1 MKRSWM
7 WVVAIAACIAHGEA
21 LAQSPSQTQ
30 AQTWPTK
37 RVTVIVPFTA
47 GSATDIMARTVAQRL
62 SEQLGQ
68 PFVVENRPGAGGTIG
83 VATVARSEPDGHT
96 ILVHSSSYTITPTTY
111 PNTPYDTARDLV
123 GITPLALLP
132 NVLVIAPE
140 KGIKTVPDLVKAAK
154 AKPGAMNYASAGVG
168 TATQLNAERFR
179 MGAGIEVV
187 HVPFKGTPEALT
199 EVLSGRVDYYFCP
212 VNAVLPLVESK
223 KLLALAMG
231 SSKRSAA
238 LPNVPTTVEAG
249 VANSDYNF
257 WVGMVV
263 PAKTPRDIIAR
274 IHQETAKALDSK
286 EVRASMAK
294 LGAES
299 MLMGL
304 DEFATYIRNE
314 IKTNAALV
322 KAAGIKTQ

>member
-1 MKRSWM
+1 MRRFWI

-21 LAQSPSQTQ
+21 LAQAQSQS
-30 AQTWPTK
+30 WPTK

-83 VATVARSEPDGHT
+83 VGAVARSEPDGHT

-111 PNTPYDTARDLV
+111 PTTPYDTLRDLV

-132 NVLVIAPE
+132 NVLVISPD

-212 VNAVLPLVESK
+212 VNAVLPLIESK

-238 LPNVPTTVEAG
+238 LPDVATTVEAG

-263 PAKTPRDIIAR
+263 PAKTPRDVVTK
-274 IHQETAKALDSK
+274 IHQETAKALESK

-294 LGAES
+294 LGAEL
-299 MLMGL
+299 MLMRL
-304 DEFATYIRNE
+304 DEFDSYIRNE
-314 IKTNAALV
+314 VKSNAALV
-322 KAAGIKTQ
+322 KAAGITAQ

>member
-1 MKRSWM
+1 MRRSWM

-21 LAQSPSQTQ
+21 LAQS
-30 AQTWPTK
+30 WPTK
-37 RVTVIVPFTA
+37 RVTVVVPFTA

-83 VATVARSEPDGHT
+83 VSAVARSDPDGHT

-111 PNTPYDTARDLV
+111 PNTPYDTLRDLT

-132 NVLVIAPE
+132 NVLVISPD
-140 KGIKTVPDLVKAAK
+140 KGIKTVPDLVKAGK
-154 AKPGAMNYASAGVG
+154 AKPGALNYASAGVG

-179 MGAGIEVV
+179 MGAGIEAV

-199 EVLSGRVDYYFCP
+199 EVIAGRVDYYFCP
-212 VNAVLPLVESK
+212 VNAVLPLLESK
-223 KLLALAMG
+223 KLLGLAMG

-238 LPNVPTTVEAG
+238 LPNLPTTVEAG

-263 PAKTPRDIIAR
+263 PAKTPRDVVTK
-274 IHQETAKALDSK
+274 IHQETAKALESK

-322 KAAGIKTQ
+322 KAAGITAQ

>member
-1 MKRSWM
+1 MRRFWM

-21 LAQSPSQTQ
+21 LAQS
-30 AQTWPTK
+30 WPTK
-37 RVTVIVPFTA
+37 RVTVVVPFTA

-83 VATVARSEPDGHT
+83 VGAVARAEPDGHT

-111 PNTPYDTARDLV
+111 PNTPYDTVRDLV

-132 NVLVIAPE
+132 NVLVISPD

-199 EVLSGRVDYYFCP
+199 EVLAGRVDYYFCP
-212 VNAVLPLVESK
+212 VNAVLPLIEGK

-238 LPNVPTTVEAG
+238 LPDVATTVEAG

-263 PAKTPRDIIAR
+263 PAKTPRDVVTK
-274 IHQETAKALDSK
+274 IHQETAKALESK

-294 LGAES
+294 LGAEL
-299 MLMGL
+299 MLMRL
-304 DEFATYIRNE
+304 DEFDSYIRNE
-314 IKTNAALV
+314 VKSNAALV
-322 KAAGIKTQ
+322 KAAGITAQ